1 MEDRRCGF
9 CSGRRF
15 PMRSLFGC
23 TMSEV
28 EIIEAMACEVAKMDV
43 AITWQNN
50 SDIAGPTFA
59 WIFGYPLIP

>member
-1 MEDRRCGF
+1 
-9 CSGRRF
+9 
-15 PMRSLFGC
+15 MRSLFGC